1 MYTKDKHMERV
12 RRDVGNYAIKHG
24 IRAASRH
31 FGYAPSAISR
41 WVKMLYKNGNNPIS
55 TQSSRPKTSPNKTS
69 KELER
74 KIIKERIKTGRCSE
88 VIHRTIVEGGDKVS
102 LSTVKRILNKT
113 YLIKKRSP
121 WKRCHPPIKRP
132 KVEKTGD
139 LVEIDNIHLMTGD
152 RQRIYVTTLIDVY
165 SRLAYAKAYKRIGS
179 STSVRFTNE
188 ARRKLEIDFNMLQT
202 DHGSEFS
209 NWFVQRI
216 KTNHRYTRL
225 GKPNDNAHIE
235 RFNRTIQ
242 EEFLDKTKRSVKE
255 INSGLPAYLKYY
267 NEERMHL
274 GINFKKPKQMIEY
287 E

>member
-31 FGYAPSAISR
+31 FGYVPSAISK
-41 WVKMLYKNGNNPIS
+41 WVKILYILGNNPIL
-55 TQSSRPKTSPNKTS
+55 TKSSRPKNSPNKIS
-69 KELER
+69 RELKN
-74 KIIKERIKTGRCSE
+74 KIIDERVKSKRCSE
-88 VIHRTIVEGGDKVS
+88 VVHRKINDEGDKVS
-102 LSTVKRILNKT
+102 LSTVKRVLDRAN
-113 YLIKKRSP
+113 LIKKRSP
-121 WKRCHPPIKRP
+121 WKRYHPPIKRP
-132 KVEKTGD
+132 RVEKVGD
-139 LVEIDNIHLMTGD
+139 LIEIDNIHLMVGPK
-152 RQRIYVTTLIDVY
+152 QRIYVTTLIDVY
-165 SRLAYAKAYKRIGS
+165 SRLVYAKAYTRIGAAA
-179 STSVRFTNE
+179 SVRFTRE
-188 ARRKLEIDFNMLQT
+188 AKRKLEIDFNMLQT

-242 EEFLDKTKRSVKE
+242 EEFLDNLKHTVKE
-255 INSGLPAYLKYY
+255 INTKLPMYLKYY

-274 GINFKKPKQMIEY
+274 GINFKRPKEMLEY
-287 E
+287 N